1 MILITSIQNGFYLNH
16 SVYNPIKQNICFFRT
31 QNKSILKT
39 GLSKDDKI
47 LRRRKVTVSIQMTML
62 SWSLEAISGITA
74 FLLIFTASRDDDLE
88 PIAVI
93 LILLN
98 LMLYYIFVPISY
110 LINTEVLKALILAK
124 GWFNWSKSFIL
135 SPFARRSAQVA
146 PEPDNNQEE

>member
-1 MILITSIQNGFYLNH
+1 M
-16 SVYNPIKQNICFFRT
+16 
-31 QNKSILKT
+31 KT

-74 FLLIFTASRDDDLE
+74 FLLIFTASRDDNLE